1 MTRGRILPVVTIKP
15 AGSENNLRDLLLGG
29 SVSIAVEGLQ
39 HSAQARAL
47 LPRQPL
53 VWWNGASMKRGEQ
66 AADRFYPVKSFQTE
80 GNERNGR
87 AASRPGLQVD
97 ELDSLAVAEVVQKRN
112 ISLGAEDEGVID
124 FW

>member
-1 MTRGRILPVVTIKP
+1 MTIEP
-15 AGSENNLRDLLLGG
+15 AGSENNLRDLLLGS

-47 LPRQPL
+47 LPGQPL

-66 AADRFYPVKSFQTE
+66 AADRFYPVKSFQAE
-80 GNERNGR
+80 GNERHGR
-87 AASRPGLQVD
+87 AASRLGLQVD